1 MSADPANRVSLPE
14 AATRLDDV
22 YARML
27 PHLLD
32 APDGGPRYP
41 EFLDRVR
48 TFMDRAK
55 AANPTPEVADR
66 AIQMLDELNDLLA
79 GVEVPEWQTPAWSQ
93 RGLPSRGSIT
103 VPPITITA
111 VEGDQITATVR
122 MSRYHLGGGAAAHGG
137 QIGVVFDYVLAA
149 AGLIVAESPMRT
161 AYLNIN
167 YRSLTPLDTD
177 LVATGRIDRI
187 DGRKIY
193 ISGELRDGDRL
204 CADADS
210 MFLKL
215 QNTFDGEAG

>member
-1 MSADPANRVSLPE
+1 MTGPVDPAADRDP
-14 AATRLDDV
+14 ATRIDDV

-27 PHLLD
+27 PNLLN

-48 TFMDRAK
+48 EFMDRAK

-66 AIQMLDELNDLLA
+66 AIEMLDELNELLK
-79 GVEVPEWQTPAWSQ
+79 GVEVPEWETPSWSR
-93 RGLPSRGSIT
+93 RGLESRGSIT
-103 VPPITITA
+103 VPPIMVTDVGEDTVTA
-111 VEGDQITATVR
+111 RVR

-137 QIGVVFDYVLAA
+137 QIGVVFDYVLAV
-149 AGLIVAESPMRT
+149 AGLIITESPMRT
-161 AYLNIN
+161 AYLNIS

-177 LVATGRIDRI
+177 LVATARVDRI

-193 ISGELRDGDRL
+193 ISAQLCDGERL

-210 MFLKL
+210 MFLSLPKPY
-215 QNTFDGEAG
+215 NGETG

>member
-1 MSADPANRVSLPE
+1 MNRASLSE

-48 TFMDRAK
+48 EFMDRAK
-55 AANPTPEVADR
+55 AANPSPEVADR
-66 AIQMLDELNDLLA
+66 AIEMLEELNDLLA
-79 GVEVPEWQTPAWSQ
+79 GAEVPEWQVPAWSQ
-93 RGLPSRGSIT
+93 RGLASRGSIT
-103 VPPITITA
+103 VPPITVTE
-111 VEGDQITATVR
+111 VDGDQITATVR

-137 QIGVVFDYVLAA
+137 QVGVVFDYVLAA
-149 AGLIVAESPMRT
+149 TGLIIAESPMRT

-177 LVATGRIDRI
+177 LVATGRVDRI

-193 ISGELRDGDRL
+193 IRGELRDGDRL

-215 QNTFDGEAG
+215 QQTFDGEAG

>member
-1 MSADPANRVSLPE
+1 MSADPANHVSLPE

-48 TFMDRAK
+48 QFMDRAK
-55 AANPTPEVADR
+55 AANPSPEIADR
-66 AIQMLDELNDLLA
+66 AIEMLEELNDLLA
-79 GVEVPEWQTPAWSQ
+79 GAEVAEWEVPSWSR
-93 RGLPSRGSIT
+93 RGLESRGSIT
-103 VPPITITA
+103 VPPITVTEVGDNEITA
-111 VEGDQITATVR
+111 RVR

-137 QIGVVFDYVLAA
+137 QVGVVFDYVLAV
-149 AGLIVAESPMRT
+149 AGLIALEIPMRT

-177 LVATGRIDRI
+177 LVATARIDRV

-193 ISGELRDGDRL
+193 ISAELRDGDRL

-215 QNTFDGEAG
+215 QRTFDGEAG